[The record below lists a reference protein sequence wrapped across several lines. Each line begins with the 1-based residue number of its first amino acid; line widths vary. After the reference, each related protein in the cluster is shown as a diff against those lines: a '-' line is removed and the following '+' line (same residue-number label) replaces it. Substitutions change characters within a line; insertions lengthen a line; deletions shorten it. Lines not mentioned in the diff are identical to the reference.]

1 MQYIKSYISGME
13 FTLEE
18 MRGQLAKLKTR
29 ISAAC
34 AQAGRS
40 RESVLLVWVSK
51 FHPAEAVENAIALG
65 AKVFGENRVQEAESK
80 FSERRVALDGSTV
93 QCHVIGPVQ
102 SNKLKKAAIVADCI
116 HSIASMEAV
125 EKLEKVCAALPGEKV
140 AVHPGEKVAASGKT
154 LEILFQVNAGEE
166 ETKSGLDVANADAF
180 LAELERVAGACGPD
194 GRSEKFPHLKFRGLM
209 TIGKNTGVA
218 EDSRECFAFL
228 RNLQQKYLARGGVF
242 ANFDQLSMGMTGD
255 LEVAIEEGSTMIRV
269 GTALFGER
277 DYSKP
282 VNDPV

>member
-1 MQYIKSYISGME
+1 ME

-18 MRGQLAKLKTR
+18 MREHLAALEAR
-29 ISAAC
+29 ISDAC
-34 AQAGRS
+34 KIAGRS
-40 RESVLLVWVSK
+40 RDSVKLVWVSK

-65 AKVFGENRVQEAESK
+65 ATDFGENRVQEAELK
-80 FSERRVALDGSTV
+80 FSEPRMAKDGSRV
-93 QCHVIGPVQ
+93 RCHVIGPVQ

-116 HSIASMEAV
+116 HSIASIDAV
-125 EKLEKVCAALPGEKV
+125 EKLEKVCAALPGES
-140 AVHPGEKVAASGKT
+140 GSGKT
-154 LEILFQVNAGEE
+154 LDILFQVNAGEE
-166 ETKSGLDVANADAF
+166 ETKSGLDVHEAEAF
-180 LAELERVAGACGPD
+180 LNGLAARGETT
-194 GRSEKFPHLKFRGLM
+194 FPHLRFRGLM
-209 TIGKNTGVA
+209 TIGKNTGFA

-228 RNLQQKYLARGGVF
+228 RSLQQKFLAKGGVF
-242 ANFDQLSMGMTGD
+242 DRFDQLSMGMTGD

>member
-1 MQYIKSYISGME
+1 ME

-18 MRGQLAKLKTR
+18 MREHLAALEAR
-29 ISAAC
+29 IAEAC
-34 AQAGRS
+34 KIAGRS
-40 RESVLLVWVSK
+40 RESVKLVWVSK
-51 FHPAEAVENAIALG
+51 FHPAEAVENAISLG
-65 AKVFGENRVQEAESK
+65 ATDFGENRVQEAELK
-80 FSERRVALDGSTV
+80 FSAPRMAKDGSRV
-93 QCHVIGPVQ
+93 RCHVIGPVQ

-116 HSIASMEAV
+116 HSIASIEAV
-125 EKLEKVCAALPGEKV
+125 EKLEKVCAAQNKV
-140 AVHPGEKVAASGKT
+140 
-154 LEILFQVNAGEE
+154 LDILFQVNAGEE
-166 ETKSGLDVANADAF
+166 ETKSGLDVHEAEAF
-180 LAELERVAGACGPD
+180 LNGLAEKAGAASD
-194 GRSEKFPHLKFRGLM
+194 GKSENFPHLRFRGLM

-228 RNLQQKYLARGGVF
+228 RNLQQKFLAKDGVF

>member
-1 MQYIKSYISGME
+1 ME

-18 MRGQLAKLKTR
+18 MRTHLAALEAR
-29 ISAAC
+29 ISSAC
-34 AQAGRS
+34 KIAGRS
-40 RESVLLVWVSK
+40 RESVKLVWVSK
-51 FHPAEAVENAIALG
+51 FHPAEAVENAISLG
-65 AKVFGENRVQEAESK
+65 ATDFGENRVQEAELK
-80 FSERRVALDGSTV
+80 FLTPRMALDGSRV
-93 QCHVIGPVQ
+93 RCHVIGPVQ

-116 HSIASMEAV
+116 HSIASIEAV
-125 EKLEKVCAALPGEKV
+125 EKLEKVCAALPGENG
-140 AVHPGEKVAASGKT
+140 AGKI
-154 LEILFQVNAGEE
+154 LDILFQVNAGEE
-166 ETKSGLDVANADAF
+166 ETKSGLDVHEAENF
-180 LAELERVAGACGPD
+180 LNGLAARGETA
-194 GRSEKFPHLKFRGLM
+194 FPHLRFRGLM

-228 RNLQQKYLARGGVF
+228 RNLQQKFLANGGLF

>member
-1 MQYIKSYISGME
+1 ME
-13 FTLEE
+13 FTLEQ
-18 MRGQLAKLKTR
+18 MREHLAALEAR
-29 ISAAC
+29 ITEAC
-34 AQAGRS
+34 KIAGRS
-40 RESVLLVWVSK
+40 RDSVKLVWVSK

-65 AKVFGENRVQEAESK
+65 ATDFGENRVQEAELK
-80 FSERRVALDGSTV
+80 FSTPRTALDGSRV
-93 QCHVIGPVQ
+93 RCHVIGPVQ

-116 HSIASMEAV
+116 HSIASIEAV
-125 EKLEKVCAALPGEKV
+125 EKLEKVCAALPAAGSAAVGEN
-140 AVHPGEKVAASGKT
+140 GTGKI
-154 LEILFQVNAGEE
+154 LDILFQVNAGEE
-166 ETKSGLDVANADAF
+166 ETKSGLDVHAAEAF
-180 LAELERVAGACGPD
+180 LADLESRGA
-194 GRSEKFPHLKFRGLM
+194 SAYPHLRFRGLM

-228 RNLQQKYLARGGVF
+228 RNLQQKFLAKGGVF

-282 VNDPV
+282 IV

>member
-1 MQYIKSYISGME
+1 ME
-13 FTLEE
+13 FTLDE
-18 MRGQLAKLKTR
+18 MREHLAALEAR
-29 ISAAC
+29 ISEAC
-34 AQAGRS
+34 KIAGRS
-40 RESVLLVWVSK
+40 RDSVKLVWVSK
-51 FHPAEAVENAIALG
+51 FHPAEAVANAIALG
-65 AKVFGENRVQEAESK
+65 ATDFGENRVQEAELK
-80 FSERRVALDGSTV
+80 FSQPLTAKDGSRV
-93 QCHVIGPVQ
+93 RCHVIGPVQ

-116 HSIASMEAV
+116 HSIASIEAV
-125 EKLEKVCAALPGEKV
+125 EKLEKVCAAQDKI
-140 AVHPGEKVAASGKT
+140 
-154 LEILFQVNAGEE
+154 LEILFQINAGEE
-166 ETKSGLDVANADAF
+166 ETKSGLDVHEAENFLNDLEARGANAY
-180 LAELERVAGACGPD
+180 
-194 GRSEKFPHLKFRGLM
+194 PHLRFRGLM

-228 RNLQQKYLARGGVF
+228 RNLQQKFLAKGGAF

>member
-1 MQYIKSYISGME
+1 ME
-13 FTLEE
+13 FTLEQ
-18 MRGQLAKLKTR
+18 MREHLAALEAR
-29 ISAAC
+29 ITEAC
-34 AQAGRS
+34 KIAGRS
-40 RESVLLVWVSK
+40 RDAVKLVWVSK

-65 AKVFGENRVQEAESK
+65 ATDFGENRVQEAELK
-80 FSERRVALDGSTV
+80 FSTPRTALDGSRV
-93 QCHVIGPVQ
+93 RCHVIGPVQ

-116 HSIASMEAV
+116 HSIASIEAV
-125 EKLEKVCAALPGEKV
+125 EKLEKVCATLPAAGSAAVGEN
-140 AVHPGEKVAASGKT
+140 GTGKI
-154 LEILFQVNAGEE
+154 LDILFQVNAGEE
-166 ETKSGLDVANADAF
+166 ETKSGLDVHEAEAF
-180 LAELERVAGACGPD
+180 LNDLAAKAGAASD
-194 GRSEKFPHLKFRGLM
+194 GKSENFPHLRFRGLM

-228 RNLQQKYLARGGVF
+228 RNLQQKFLAKGGVF

-282 VNDPV
+282 IV

>member
-1 MQYIKSYISGME
+1 ME

-18 MRGQLAKLKTR
+18 MRTHLAALEAR
-29 ISAAC
+29 ISSAC
-34 AQAGRS
+34 KIAGRS
-40 RESVLLVWVSK
+40 RESVKLVWVSK
-51 FHPAEAVENAIALG
+51 FHPAEAVENAISLG
-65 AKVFGENRVQEAESK
+65 ATDFGENRVQEAELK
-80 FSERRVALDGSTV
+80 FSTPRTALDGSRV
-93 QCHVIGPVQ
+93 RCHVIGPVQ

-116 HSIASMEAV
+116 HSIASIEAV
-125 EKLEKVCAALPGEKV
+125 EKLEKVCAALPGEN
-140 AVHPGEKVAASGKT
+140 GTGKT
-154 LEILFQVNAGEE
+154 LDILFQVNAGEE
-166 ETKSGLDVANADAF
+166 ETKSGLDVHEVEAF
-180 LAELERVAGACGPD
+180 LNGLAARGETA
-194 GRSEKFPHLKFRGLM
+194 FPHLRFRGLM

-228 RNLQQKYLARGGVF
+228 RNLQQKFLAKGGVF
-242 ANFDQLSMGMTGD
+242 VNFDQLSMGMTGD

>member
-1 MQYIKSYISGME
+1 MRE
-13 FTLEE
+13 HLAALE
-18 MRGQLAKLKTR
+18 AR
-29 ISAAC
+29 ISEAC
-34 AQAGRS
+34 KIAGRS
-40 RESVLLVWVSK
+40 RDSVKLVWVSK
-51 FHPAEAVENAIALG
+51 FHPAEAVANAIALG
-65 AKVFGENRVQEAESK
+65 ATDFGENRVQEAELK
-80 FSERRVALDGSTV
+80 FSEPLTAKDGSRV
-93 QCHVIGPVQ
+93 RCHVIGPVQ

-116 HSIASMEAV
+116 HSIASVEAV
-125 EKLEKVCAALPGEKV
+125 EKLEKVCAAQDKI
-140 AVHPGEKVAASGKT
+140 

-166 ETKSGLDVANADAF
+166 ETKSGLDIHEAENFLNDLEARGANA
-180 LAELERVAGACGPD
+180 
-194 GRSEKFPHLKFRGLM
+194 FPHLRFRGLM

-228 RNLQQKYLARGGVF
+228 RKLQQKFLAKGGAF

>member
-1 MQYIKSYISGME
+1 ME

-18 MRGQLAKLKTR
+18 MREHLAALEAR
-29 ISAAC
+29 ISEAC
-34 AQAGRS
+34 KIAGRS
-40 RESVLLVWVSK
+40 RDSVKLVWVSK
-51 FHPAEAVENAIALG
+51 FHPAEAVANAIALG
-65 AKVFGENRVQEAESK
+65 ATDFGENRVQEAELK
-80 FSERRVALDGSTV
+80 FGQPLTAKDGSRV
-93 QCHVIGPVQ
+93 RCHVIGPVQ

-116 HSIASMEAV
+116 HSIASIEAV
-125 EKLEKVCAALPGEKV
+125 EKLEKVCATQDKV
-140 AVHPGEKVAASGKT
+140 

-166 ETKSGLDVANADAF
+166 ETKSGLDIHEAENFLNDLEARGANA
-180 LAELERVAGACGPD
+180 
-194 GRSEKFPHLKFRGLM
+194 FPHLRFRGLM

-228 RNLQQKYLARGGVF
+228 RNLQQKFLAKGGAF
-242 ANFDQLSMGMTGD
+242 TNFDQLSMGMTGD

>member
-1 MQYIKSYISGME
+1 ME
-13 FTLEE
+13 FTLDE
-18 MRGQLAKLKTR
+18 MREHLNVLEVR
-29 ISAAC
+29 IAAAC
-34 AQAGRS
+34 KNAGRA
-40 RESVLLVWVSK
+40 RESVKLVWVSK

-65 AKVFGENRVQEAESK
+65 AHDFGENRVQEAELK
-80 FSERRVALDGSTV
+80 FSARRTAIDGAPV

-116 HSIASMEAV
+116 HSIASIEAV
-125 EKLEKVCAALPGEKV
+125 EKLEKVCAGLAGEGAAAGGETA
-140 AVHPGEKVAASGKT
+140 AVNCAGGKI
-154 LEILFQVNAGEE
+154 LDILFQVNAGEE
-166 ETKSGLDVANADAF
+166 ETKSGLDVANAEAF
-180 LAELERVAGACGPD
+180 LAELESHAGACDAAGK
-194 GRSEKFPHLKFRGLM
+194 SEKFPHLRFRGLM

-228 RNLQQKYLARGGVF
+228 RNLQQKFLARGGIF

-282 VNDPV
+282 VNDPA

>member
-1 MQYIKSYISGME
+1 ME

-18 MRGQLAKLKTR
+18 MREHLAALEAR
-29 ISAAC
+29 ISEAC
-34 AQAGRS
+34 KIAGRS
-40 RESVLLVWVSK
+40 RDLVKLVWVSK
-51 FHPAEAVENAIALG
+51 FHPAEAVANAIALG
-65 AKVFGENRVQEAESK
+65 ATDFGENRVQEAELK
-80 FSERRVALDGSTV
+80 FSEPLTAKDGSRV
-93 QCHVIGPVQ
+93 RCHVIGPVQ

-116 HSIASMEAV
+116 HSIASIEAV
-125 EKLEKVCAALPGEKV
+125 EKLEKVCATQDKV
-140 AVHPGEKVAASGKT
+140 

-166 ETKSGLDVANADAF
+166 ETKNGLNIHEAENFLNDLEARGANA
-180 LAELERVAGACGPD
+180 
-194 GRSEKFPHLKFRGLM
+194 FPHLRFRGLM

-228 RNLQQKYLARGGVF
+228 RNLQQKFLAKGGAF
-242 ANFDQLSMGMTGD
+242 TNFDQLSMGMTGD

>member
-1 MQYIKSYISGME
+1 ME

-18 MRGQLAKLKTR
+18 MREHLAALEAR
-29 ISAAC
+29 ISEAC
-34 AQAGRS
+34 KIAGRS
-40 RESVLLVWVSK
+40 RDSVKLVWVSK
-51 FHPAEAVENAIALG
+51 FHPAEAVANAIALG
-65 AKVFGENRVQEAESK
+65 ATDFGENRVQEAELK
-80 FSERRVALDGSTV
+80 FSEPLTAKDGSRV
-93 QCHVIGPVQ
+93 RCHVIGPVQ

-116 HSIASMEAV
+116 HSIASVEAV
-125 EKLEKVCAALPGEKV
+125 EKLEKVCAAQDKI
-140 AVHPGEKVAASGKT
+140 

-166 ETKSGLDVANADAF
+166 ETKSGLDIHEAENFLNDLEARGANA
-180 LAELERVAGACGPD
+180 
-194 GRSEKFPHLKFRGLM
+194 FPHLRFRGLM

-228 RNLQQKYLARGGVF
+228 RKLQQKFLAKGGAF

>member
-1 MQYIKSYISGME
+1 ME

-18 MRGQLAKLKTR
+18 MREHLAALEAR
-29 ISAAC
+29 ISEAC
-34 AQAGRS
+34 KIAGRS
-40 RESVLLVWVSK
+40 RDSVKLVWVSK
-51 FHPAEAVENAIALG
+51 FHPAEAVANAIALG
-65 AKVFGENRVQEAESK
+65 ATDFGENRVQEAELK
-80 FSERRVALDGSTV
+80 FSEPLTAKDGSRV
-93 QCHVIGPVQ
+93 RCHVIGPVQ

-116 HSIASMEAV
+116 HSIASIEAV
-125 EKLEKVCAALPGEKV
+125 EKLEKVCAAQDKI
-140 AVHPGEKVAASGKT
+140 

-166 ETKSGLDVANADAF
+166 ETKSGLDIHEAENFLNDLEARGANA
-180 LAELERVAGACGPD
+180 
-194 GRSEKFPHLKFRGLM
+194 FPHLRFRGLM

-228 RNLQQKYLARGGVF
+228 RKLQQKFLAKGGAF

>member
-1 MQYIKSYISGME
+1 ME
-13 FTLEE
+13 FTLDE
-18 MRGQLAKLKTR
+18 MREHLNTLETR
-29 ISAAC
+29 IAAAC
-34 AQAGRS
+34 KQAGRS
-40 RESVLLVWVSK
+40 RESVKLIWVSK
-51 FHPAEAVENAIALG
+51 FHPAEAVANAIALG
-65 AKVFGENRVQEAESK
+65 AKEFGENRVQEAETK
-80 FSERRVALDGSTV
+80 FSTRLTAKDGSPV

-125 EKLEKVCAALPGEKV
+125 EKLEKVCAALLGENG
-140 AVHPGEKVAASGKT
+140 ADAQHPNGKT

-194 GRSEKFPHLKFRGLM
+194 GKSEKFPHLKFRGLM

-228 RNLQQKYLARGGVF
+228 RNLQQKYLAKGGVF

>member
-1 MQYIKSYISGME
+1 ME

-18 MRGQLAKLKTR
+18 MRTHLADLEAR
-29 ISAAC
+29 ISTAC
-34 AQAGRS
+34 RIAGRS
-40 RESVLLVWVSK
+40 RESVKLVWVSK
-51 FHPAEAVENAIALG
+51 FHPAEAVENAISLG
-65 AKVFGENRVQEAESK
+65 ATDFGENRVQEAELK
-80 FSERRVALDGSTV
+80 FSTPRTALDGSRV
-93 QCHVIGPVQ
+93 RCHVIGPVQ

-116 HSIASMEAV
+116 HSIAGIEAV
-125 EKLEKVCAALPGEKV
+125 EKLEKVCAALPGEN
-140 AVHPGEKVAASGKT
+140 GSGKT
-154 LEILFQVNAGEE
+154 LDILFQVNAGEE
-166 ETKSGLDVANADAF
+166 ETKSGLDVHEAENF
-180 LAELERVAGACGPD
+180 LNGLAARGETA
-194 GRSEKFPHLKFRGLM
+194 FPHLRFRGLM

-228 RNLQQKYLARGGVF
+228 RNLQQKFLSKGGVF

>member
-1 MQYIKSYISGME
+1 ME
-13 FTLEE
+13 FTLEQ
-18 MRGQLAKLKTR
+18 MREHLAALEAR
-29 ISAAC
+29 ITEAC
-34 AQAGRS
+34 KIAGRS
-40 RESVLLVWVSK
+40 RDSVKLVWVSK

-65 AKVFGENRVQEAESK
+65 ATDFGENRVQEAELK
-80 FSERRVALDGSTV
+80 FSTPRAALDGSRV
-93 QCHVIGPVQ
+93 RCHVIGPVQ

-116 HSIASMEAV
+116 HSIANIEAV
-125 EKLEKVCAALPGEKV
+125 EKLEKVCAALPAADSA
-140 AVHPGEKVAASGKT
+140 AVGGNGTGKI
-154 LEILFQVNAGEE
+154 LDILFQVNAGEE
-166 ETKSGLDVANADAF
+166 ETKSGLDVHEAEAF
-180 LAELERVAGACGPD
+180 LKDLAAKAGAASD
-194 GRSEKFPHLKFRGLM
+194 GKSENFPHLRFRGLM

-228 RNLQQKYLARGGVF
+228 RNLQQKFLAKGGVF

-282 VNDPV
+282 IV

>member
-1 MQYIKSYISGME
+1 ME

-18 MRGQLAKLKTR
+18 MRTHLAALEAR
-29 ISAAC
+29 ISSAC
-34 AQAGRS
+34 KIAGRG
-40 RESVLLVWVSK
+40 RESVKLVWVSK
-51 FHPAEAVENAIALG
+51 FHPAEAVENAISLG
-65 AKVFGENRVQEAESK
+65 ATDFGENRVQEAELK
-80 FSERRVALDGSTV
+80 FSTPRTALNGERVR
-93 QCHVIGPVQ
+93 CHVIGPVQ

-116 HSIASMEAV
+116 HSIASVEAV
-125 EKLEKVCAALPGEKV
+125 EKLEKVCAALPGNG
-140 AVHPGEKVAASGKT
+140 ADASQGKT
-154 LEILFQVNAGEE
+154 LDILFQVNAGEE
-166 ETKSGLDVANADAF
+166 ETKSGLDVHEAENF
-180 LAELERVAGACGPD
+180 LNGLAARGETA
-194 GRSEKFPHLKFRGLM
+194 FPHLRFRGLM

-228 RNLQQKYLARGGVF
+228 RNLQQKFLAKGGIF

-255 LEVAIEEGSTMIRV
+255 LEVAIEEGSTIIRV